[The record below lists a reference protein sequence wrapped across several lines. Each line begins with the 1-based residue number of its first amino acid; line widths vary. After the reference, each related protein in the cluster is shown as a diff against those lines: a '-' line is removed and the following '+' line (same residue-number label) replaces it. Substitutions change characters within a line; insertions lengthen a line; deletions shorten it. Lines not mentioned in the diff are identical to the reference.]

1 METNWDAKSWLVR
14 VKPWIKHLFV
24 VGLLAVVLAVVF
36 SSSAFITPLYKSQ
49 SRVYPTN
56 TKAFSEESESEQMLE
71 VINSTDIKRKMVET
85 FNLTERYR
93 IKADARFPMT
103 QVLKKYDEYVSC
115 SKTRFE
121 TIEISVLDAD
131 PQVATD
137 MVDSLIVFYNGKML
151 EMCRERY
158 QKELE
163 SYQANLQRKQVE
175 IDSLNRK
182 MEVYRRNYG
191 LLDYESQTLQLTLG
205 YAEGLARGASRAS
218 IDDLQ
223 KRLNQLADKG
233 GEFWQM
239 QNEMEE
245 LFSQR
250 EEISKNVEE
259 KYSLVSRKDNFALI
273 VEQAFPADKKSYPV
287 RWVIVVAALVS
298 TEFLALLLVLLL
310 GPRRTKS

>member
-1 METNWDAKSWLVR
+1 MENNWDAKSLLVQI
-14 VKPWIKHLFV
+14 KPWIKHLLI

-36 SSSAFITPLYKSQ
+36 SSPAFITPLYKSQ

-71 VINSTDIKRKMVET
+71 VINSTDIKRKMIET
-85 FNLTERYR
+85 FNLMERYA
-93 IKADARFPMT
+93 IKSDDRYAT
-103 QVLKKYDEYVSC
+103 THVLKQYDEYVSC

-131 PQVATD
+131 PQVAAD
-137 MVDSLIVFYNGKML
+137 MVDSLIVFYNAKML
-151 EMCRERY
+151 EMRRERY
-158 QKELE
+158 RMELE
-163 SYQANLQRKQVE
+163 GYQADLRRKQAE

-182 MEVYRRNYG
+182 MEVYRRDYG

-205 YAEGLARGASRAS
+205 YAEVLARGASRAS
-218 IDDLQ
+218 ADDLQ

-233 GEFWQM
+233 GEFLRL
-239 QNEMEE
+239 QNEMED

-259 KYSLVSRKDNFALI
+259 TYSLVSRKDNFALV
-273 VEQAFPADKKSYPV
+273 VEEAFPTDKKAFPA
-287 RWVIVVAALVS
+287 RWVIVAAALVS
-298 TEFLALLLVLLL
+298 SEFLALLLVLLL
-310 GPRRTKS
+310 GFRRTKS